1 MQLFLDL
8 ETGILSAFGETS
20 QLTQILCKRGDTLLI
35 EVLASSD
42 LPEDA
47 TGVLVAKTTPSGQP
61 VALDSAWS
69 PPTTSGG
76 GYIFQLDLN
85 TSEIDALFSGG
96 STTVDVLAEITWTAD
111 GVTSTSQTFTLSISA
126 DLWHG
131 DETAPTS
138 AIPDLKA
145 TQAEAEAGS
154 NNTKWMTPLRTAQA
168 IAALA
173 AGGAASY
180 ELKSASFTASAG
192 KAYAADTTS
201 ASLEVT
207 LPATPAEGDVI
218 ALADA
223 RGTWATN
230 PVVVLRNGGKI
241 EGTAIDFTNN
251 AAGTFF
257 SLVYIDSTTGW
268 RVLASGTKPLN
279 LTAPT
284 ITGEYDFTS
293 TNGTWTG
300 SPTSYA
306 YQWQISDDGLT
317 GWADIEGATSSTYLA
332 PEAQEGKYVRLGV
345 IATNSNG
352 PSVEAFSEASAAIE
366 LPDFPMTGL
375 LAFWKLSDLTDASGN
390 GHTLTNNNT
399 VTVGAGKIG
408 NAAEFA
414 SGAYLSD
421 SDFLS
426 TIPSSGTYALWVYAP
441 ATGVYGVVSRYD
453 GSVTGGVQIYLEGG
467 NIVGNPRDTSNYT
480 ISHAYP
486 ASEWFHAALTWSSG
500 TMKLYVNGALVA
512 TDTYGGIG
520 SPANTAFC
528 LGASGDGGVGGA
540 PLEGKID
547 AAGVW
552 NRALTSEEIA
562 QLYNA
567 GAGVE
572 P

>member
-173 AGGAASY
+173 EGGGGSAYSPSY
-180 ELKSASFTASAG
+180 ELKSASFTAEAG
-192 KAYAADTTS
+192 KAYAIDTTS

-230 PVVVLRNGGKI
+230 PVVVLRNGNKI
-241 EGTAIDFTNN
+241 EGSEVDFTNN

-257 SLVYIDSTTGW
+257 SLVYIDATTGW

-306 YQWQISDDGLT
+306 YQWQVSDDGLA

-352 PSVEAFSEASAAIE
+352 PSVEVFSDASAAIE

-375 LAFWKLSDLTDASGN
+375 LAFWKLDDETDASGN
-390 GHTLTNNNT
+390 GHTLTNNNS
-399 VTVGAGKIG
+399 VTFGAGKIG
-408 NAAEFA
+408 NAAQLDGSNRFTVSIPA
-414 SGAYLSD
+414 LGDSFSLS
-421 SDFLS
+421 FWLN
-426 TIPSSGTYALWVYAP
+426 PSAVGGYRNVLAW
-441 ATGVYGVVSRYD
+441 RYD
-453 GSVTGGVQIYLEGG
+453 GTGSIGYNGAVYWYNDSGGFLAESSSGV
-467 NIVGNPRDTSNYT
+467 IVED
-480 ISHAYP
+480 
-486 ASEWFHAALTWSSG
+486 EWQHVLMVCDAGALTI
-500 TMKLYVNGALVA
+500 YVNGVSVA
-512 TDTYGGIG
+512 TGTDNSTRTATDVTIG
-520 SPANTAFC
+520 AFTN
-528 LGASGDGGVGGA
+528 GSEAVEGD
-540 PLEGKID
+540 ID
-547 AAGVW
+547 AIGIW
-552 NRALTSEEIA
+552 SRALTGAEVA